1 MMCLGAG
8 EAVGGFGG
16 KGEWKAF
23 GEFVAKKSGI
33 GRIGVEEK

>member
-8 EAVGGFGG
+8 EAVEEFGGKCECKGFGG
-16 KGEWKAF
+16 V
-23 GEFVAKKSGI
+23 VAKKSGI